1 MKMQRKPRRKAYW
14 PIPVDASMPAGKTS
28 QAELPGVNALG
39 ANRRGLTNDDGYLG
53 RAQSPI
59 VTETSKEMNL

>member
-1 MKMQRKPRRKAYW
+1 
-14 PIPVDASMPAGKTS
+14 MPAGKTS

-39 ANRRGLTNDDGYLG
+39 ANRRGLANVDGYLG